1 MMLHSHVRIFLSFS
15 PDHMRTR
22 DQTNLDCGFKVFS
35 VCPDDVLQD
44 YVMDN

>member
-15 PDHMRTR
+15 PHHMRTP
-22 DQTNLDCGFKVFS
+22 DQTSLDCGFKVFS
-35 VCPDDVLQD
+35 LCPDVLQD